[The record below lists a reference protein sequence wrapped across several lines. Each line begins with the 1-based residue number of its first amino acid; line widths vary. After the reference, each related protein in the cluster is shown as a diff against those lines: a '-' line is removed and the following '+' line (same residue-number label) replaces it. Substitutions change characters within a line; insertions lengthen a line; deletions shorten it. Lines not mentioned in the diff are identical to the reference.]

1 MTALYF
7 VLMSGRGIRPW
18 RHLQDYKYNFKLSLE
33 DIVVFSYARFLGV
46 LLAYLLGAGHR
57 MMRCP
62 CYPH

>member
-7 VLMSGRGIRPW
+7 ILMSSRGIRPW

-33 DIVVFSYARFLGV
+33 DIVIFSYARFFGV
-46 LLAYLLGAGHR
+46 LLAYLLGAGQR